1 MPDNGPLANLERLL
15 SSCSGRLVMENGQYH
30 LLIRQTQSAE
40 TFELNRTNIV
50 GEWAFLRTGVNE
62 TPNTLVATY
71 IDKDLN
77 YQPQIVM
84 WPEAGVTNTYLAADN
99 DYGVEAR
106 LELPFTENHYMAE
119 MIASQQLLERRANMG
134 CALVAQ
140 REALKL
146 GVGDRVNVTHSTPSW
161 DSQSMW
167 VEAIG
172 LRRDGLVQIA
182 MKEYDAAVYTVP
194 TMTVKAALID
204 SVLPS
209 RYAGTGATV
218 EMRNAFLYAMPQGSD
233 IWFLDMALSF
243 TAGMGSYNVHHAPDT
258 GSAYNYT
265 VDFIGTSTTPT
276 LYDAATGT
284 TPFPFSSDEPPTGM
298 STITFTPYPDAA
310 AGGIAGA
317 ALTLT
322 FEIAGP
328 E

>member
-1 MPDNGPLANLERLL
+1 M
-15 SSCSGRLVMENGQYH
+15 
-30 LLIRQTQSAE
+30 
-40 TFELNRTNIV
+40 
-50 GEWAFLRTGVNE
+50 
-62 TPNTLVATY
+62 
-71 IDKDLN
+71 
-77 YQPQIVM
+77 
-84 WPEAGVTNTYLAADN
+84 
-99 DYGVEAR
+99 EAR

-119 MIASQQLLERRANMG
+119 MIASQQLLERRADMG

-146 GVGDRVNVTHSTPSW
+146 GVGDVVNVNHDTPSW
-161 DSQSMW
+161 TDQTMW

-182 MKEYDAAVYTVP
+182 MKEYDEDVYVVP
-194 TMTVKAALID
+194 DMTVKAALID
-204 SVLPS
+204 SGLPP

-218 EMRNAFLYAMPQGSD
+218 EVRNAFLYALPQGSD

-243 TAGMGSYNVHHAPDT
+243 SGGMGSYNVHHAPAT

-265 VDFIGTSTTPT
+265 VDFTGTSTTPL
-276 LYDAATGT
+276 LYEDDES
-284 TPFPFSSDEPPTGM
+284 TPFEFDSSEPPTGM

-317 ALTLT
+317 ALTVT